1 MRCFVKWRQQKDQIS
16 AIMAGQPGSTLA
28 CLNWIGC
35 FFAGVNRA
43 SILMPQQTVICLAG
57 PTASGKTEFAIRLR
71 EQLPLEIISV
81 DSVLVYRGMDI
92 GTAKPD
98 AETLQ
103 RAPHKLIDIRDPE
116 ESYSA
121 GKFVRDAEVEICK
134 IFDAGRI
141 PLLVGGT
148 MMYFHALTEGINELP
163 EADQHVRAQLNADA
177 ASLGWIAMHE
187 KLVNIDPN
195 AAARINPNDSQ
206 RIQRALEVFEISG
219 RTMTEWQIG
228 KRRSISAFLK
238 IALVPGSRAL
248 LHERIDFRLREMFK
262 NGFVEEVE
270 ALRKRPALSGQNS
283 SMRAVGYRQI
293 WSHLDGAYDL
303 SMAAA
308 KALTATRQLAKRQL
322 TWLRSNKNWNLFD
335 PLEEKTFGAIMSLLD
350 QYFN

>member
-1 MRCFVKWRQQKDQIS
+1 
-16 AIMAGQPGSTLA
+16 
-28 CLNWIGC
+28 
-35 FFAGVNRA
+35 
-43 SILMPQQTVICLAG
+43 MPQQTVICLTG

-71 EQLPLEIISV
+71 ERFPFEIISV
-81 DSVLVYRGMDI
+81 DSVLVYRGMNI

-116 ESYSA
+116 ESYSV
-121 GKFVRDAEVEICK
+121 GEFVRDAKVEICK
-134 IFDAGRI
+134 IFKTGRI

-148 MMYFHALTEGINELP
+148 MMYFYALTEGINELP
-163 EADQHVRAQLNADA
+163 KADQHVRAQLNADA
-177 ASLGWIAMHE
+177 ASLGWITMHA
-187 KLVNIDPN
+187 KLATIDPN
-195 AAARINPNDSQ
+195 AASRINPNDSQ

-228 KRRSISAFLK
+228 KRRPANNFLK
-238 IALVPGSRAL
+238 IALVPGSRTL

-270 ALRKRPALSGQNS
+270 TLRKRPALSNQNS

-293 WSHLDGAYDL
+293 WSHLDGIYDL
-303 SMAAA
+303 STAAV

-322 TWLRSNKNWNLFD
+322 TWLRSNKNLHSFD
-335 PLEEKTFGAIMSLLD
+335 PIEDKTLSAVMMLLNK
-350 QYFN
+350 YLN

>member
-1 MRCFVKWRQQKDQIS
+1 V
-16 AIMAGQPGSTLA
+16 
-28 CLNWIGC
+28 
-35 FFAGVNRA
+35 
-43 SILMPQQTVICLAG
+43 PQQTVICLTG

-71 EQLPLEIISV
+71 EQFPLEIISV

-98 AETLQ
+98 AATLQ

-116 ESYSA
+116 ESYSV
-121 GKFVRDAEVEICK
+121 GEFVRDAKVEIYN
-134 IFDAGRI
+134 IFDTGRI

-163 EADQHVRAQLNADA
+163 EADQHVRAQLNTDA
-177 ASLGWIAMHE
+177 ASLGWMAMHK
-187 KLVNIDPN
+187 KLATIDPN

-219 RTMTEWQIG
+219 RTMTEWQVG
-228 KRRSISAFLK
+228 KRRSASTFLQ
-238 IALVPGSRAL
+238 IALVPGSRTL

-262 NGFVEEVE
+262 NGFLEEVE
-270 ALRKRPALSGQNS
+270 TLRKRPALSNQNS

-293 WSHLDGAYDL
+293 WSHLDGVYDL
-303 SMAAA
+303 STAAA

-322 TWLRSNKNWNLFD
+322 TWLRSNKNLNVFNPVED
-335 PLEEKTFGAIMSLLD
+335 KTFGAIMTLLNK
-350 QYFN
+350 YLNCN